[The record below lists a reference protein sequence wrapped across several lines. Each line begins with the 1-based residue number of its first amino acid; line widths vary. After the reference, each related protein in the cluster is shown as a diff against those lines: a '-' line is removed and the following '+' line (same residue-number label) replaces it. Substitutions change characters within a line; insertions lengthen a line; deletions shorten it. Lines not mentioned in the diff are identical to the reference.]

1 MYMSNQS
8 NIYPCVCTCKGIR
21 EKTLVWKEPH
31 NEASMWAA
39 AFLFSLALSP
49 FYRSSANRQRCSI
62 VQCRKLFQKL
72 LMIFSIILSMRLI

>member
-39 AFLFSLALSP
+39 AFFVLSLTLSVLP
-49 FYRSSANRQRCSI
+49 FFR
-62 VQCRKLFQKL
+62 
-72 LMIFSIILSMRLI
+72 